1 MQALARDEAA
11 EVSKVIFI
19 VCLNILS
26 LGCLSQLLNNDLLD
40 NVNYSALKQKLILF
54 LITWIRLMDE
64 YLEIARQAVK
74 KKTTIISCHYLSLQI
89 RIITT
94 LCHQIN
100 RCGC

>member
-74 KKTTIISCHYLSLQI
+74 KKTNYYQLPLL
-89 RIITT
+89 ITANQDYHNT
-94 LCHQIN
+94 MPPN
-100 RCGC
+100 K